1 MAKEIAIDL
10 GTANSLVFVKG
21 KGIVIREPSVVAIQ
35 KDVKNKVLAVGNE
48 AKSMI
53 GRTPGNIV
61 AIRPLRDGYIADFDT
76 TMAMMKYFFNKA
88 LGTGF
93 FSSKPLALV
102 CVPAGTTS
110 VEERAVRQSCMQAG
124 AKKVYIMTEPMAAA
138 IGAGLPIEEPTGSMI
153 VDIGGGTT
161 DVAVLSLGGIV
172 TSQSIR
178 IGGDKMDESIV
189 NFIKKKYNL
198 LIGERTAEEVKIAI
212 GTVLPD
218 YNDNPNSIVI
228 NGRELITGL
237 PKQVEVNDKE
247 IYMAFRDNVDSIVAA
262 VKTCL
267 EHTPPEL
274 TGDIMDRGI
283 MMTGGGAMLHGLDV
297 LLSNEI
303 GIPVHIADD
312 PLSSVANGAG
322 MALDNMKLLSS
333 LDFNSDRM

>member
-110 VEERAVRQSCMQAG
+110 VEERAVRQSCLQAG
-124 AKKVYIMTEPMAAA
+124 AKKVYLMTEPMAAA

>member
-10 GTANSLVFVKG
+10 GTANSLVYVKG

-53 GRTPGNIV
+53 GRTPGNII

-88 LGTGF
+88 LGSGF

-178 IGGDKMDESIV
+178 VGGDKMDESIV
-189 NFIKKKYNL
+189 NFIKNKYSL
-198 LIGERTAEEVKIAI
+198 LIGERTAEEVKMAI

-218 YNDNPNSIVI
+218 YNETPNSIVI
-228 NGRELITGL
+228 NGRELISGL
-237 PKQVEVNDKE
+237 PRQVEVNDRE
-247 IYMAFRDNVDSIVAA
+247 IYLAFKDNVDSIVAA
-262 VKTCL
+262 VKACL
-267 EHTPPEL
+267 EQTPPEL

-283 MMTGGGAMLHGLDV
+283 MMTGGGALLHGLDI
-297 LLSNEI
+297 LLSEQI

-312 PLSSVANGAG
+312 PLSSVAIGAG
-322 MALDNMKLLSS
+322 MALDNMKLLAS
-333 LDFNSDRM
+333 LDFNSDRI

>member
-178 IGGDKMDESIV
+178 VGGDKMDESIV

>member
-88 LGTGF
+88 LSTGF

>member
-124 AKKVYIMTEPMAAA
+124 AKKVYVMTEPMAAA

-178 IGGDKMDESIV
+178 VGGDKMDESIV

>member
-303 GIPVHIADD
+303 GIPVHIADA

>member
-10 GTANSLVFVKG
+10 GTANSLVYVKG

-88 LGTGF
+88 LGSGF

-178 IGGDKMDESIV
+178 VGGDKMDESIV
-189 NFIKKKYNL
+189 NFIKNKYSL
-198 LIGERTAEEVKIAI
+198 LIGERTAEDVKMAI

-218 YNDNPNSIVI
+218 YNETPASIVI
-228 NGRELITGL
+228 NGRELISGL
-237 PKQVEVNDKE
+237 PRQVEVSDKE
-247 IYMAFRDNVDSIVAA
+247 IYLAFKDNVDSIVAA
-262 VKTCL
+262 VKACL
-267 EHTPPEL
+267 EQTPPEL

-283 MMTGGGAMLHGLDV
+283 MMTGGGALLHGLDL
-297 LLSNEI
+297 LLSEQI

-312 PLSSVANGAG
+312 PLSSVAIGAG
-322 MALDNMKLLSS
+322 MALDNMKLLAS
-333 LDFNSDRM
+333 LDFNSDRV

>member
-76 TMAMMKYFFNKA
+76 TMAMMKYFFHKA

>member
-10 GTANSLVFVKG
+10 GTANSLVYVKG

-53 GRTPGNIV
+53 GRTPGNII

-88 LGTGF
+88 LGSGF

-178 IGGDKMDESIV
+178 VGGDKMDESIV
-189 NFIKKKYNL
+189 NFIKNKYSL
-198 LIGERTAEEVKIAI
+198 LIGERTAEEVKMAI

-218 YNDNPNSIVI
+218 YNETPNSIVI
-228 NGRELITGL
+228 NGRELISGL
-237 PKQVEVNDKE
+237 PRQVEVNDRE
-247 IYMAFRDNVDSIVAA
+247 IYLAFKDNVDSIIAA
-262 VKTCL
+262 VKACL
-267 EHTPPEL
+267 EQTPPEL

-283 MMTGGGAMLHGLDV
+283 MMTGGGALLHGLDI
-297 LLSNEI
+297 LLSEQI

-312 PLSSVANGAG
+312 PLSSVAIGAG
-322 MALDNMKLLSS
+322 MALDNMKLLAS
-333 LDFNSDRM
+333 LDFNSDRI

>member
-10 GTANSLVFVKG
+10 GTANSLVYVKG

-88 LGTGF
+88 LGSGF

-178 IGGDKMDESIV
+178 VGGDKMDESIV
-189 NFIKKKYNL
+189 NFIKNKYSL
-198 LIGERTAEEVKIAI
+198 LIGERTAEEVKMAI

-218 YNDNPNSIVI
+218 YNDTPASIVI
-228 NGRELITGL
+228 NGRELISGL
-237 PKQVEVNDKE
+237 PRQVEVSDKE
-247 IYMAFRDNVDSIVAA
+247 IYLAFKDNVDSIVAA
-262 VKTCL
+262 VKACL
-267 EHTPPEL
+267 EQTPPEL

-283 MMTGGGAMLHGLDV
+283 MMTGGGALLHGLDL
-297 LLSNEI
+297 LLSEQI

-312 PLSSVANGAG
+312 PLSSVAIGAG
-322 MALDNMKLLSS
+322 MALDNMKLLAS
-333 LDFNSDRM
+333 LDFNSDRV

>member
-10 GTANSLVFVKG
+10 GTANSLVYVKG

-53 GRTPGNIV
+53 GRTPGNII

-88 LGTGF
+88 LGSGF

-178 IGGDKMDESIV
+178 VGGDKMDESIV
-189 NFIKKKYNL
+189 NFIKNKYSL
-198 LIGERTAEEVKIAI
+198 LIGERTAEEVKMAI

-218 YNDNPNSIVI
+218 YNETPNSIVI
-228 NGRELITGL
+228 NGRELISGL
-237 PKQVEVNDKE
+237 PRQVEVNDRE
-247 IYMAFRDNVDSIVAA
+247 IYLAFKDNVDSIVAA
-262 VKTCL
+262 VKACL
-267 EHTPPEL
+267 EQTPPEL

-283 MMTGGGAMLHGLDV
+283 MMTGGGALLHGLDL
-297 LLSNEI
+297 LLSEQI

-312 PLSSVANGAG
+312 PLSSVAIGAG
-322 MALDNMKLLSS
+322 MALDNMKLLAS
-333 LDFNSDRM
+333 LDFNSDRI

>member
-10 GTANSLVFVKG
+10 GTANSLVYVKG

-88 LGTGF
+88 LGSGF

-178 IGGDKMDESIV
+178 VGGDKMDESIV
-189 NFIKKKYNL
+189 NFIKNKYSL
-198 LIGERTAEEVKIAI
+198 LIGERTAEEVKMAI

-218 YNDNPNSIVI
+218 YNETPASIVI
-228 NGRELITGL
+228 NGRELISGL
-237 PKQVEVNDKE
+237 PRQVEVSDKE
-247 IYMAFRDNVDSIVAA
+247 IYLAFKDNVDSIVAA
-262 VKTCL
+262 VKACL
-267 EHTPPEL
+267 EQTPPEL

-283 MMTGGGAMLHGLDV
+283 MMTGGGALLHGLDL
-297 LLSNEI
+297 LLSEQI

-312 PLSSVANGAG
+312 PLSSVAIGAG
-322 MALDNMKLLSS
+322 MALDNMKLLAS
-333 LDFNSDRM
+333 LDFNSDRV

>member
-10 GTANSLVFVKG
+10 GTANSLVYVKG

-53 GRTPGNIV
+53 GRTPGNII

-88 LGTGF
+88 LGSGF
-93 FSSKPLALV
+93 FSSKPVALV

-178 IGGDKMDESIV
+178 VGGDKMDESIV
-189 NFIKKKYNL
+189 NFIKNKYSL
-198 LIGERTAEEVKIAI
+198 LIGERTAEEVKMAI

-218 YNDNPNSIVI
+218 YNETPNSIVI
-228 NGRELITGL
+228 NGRELISGL
-237 PKQVEVNDKE
+237 PRQVEVNDRE
-247 IYMAFRDNVDSIVAA
+247 IYLAFKDNVDSIVAA
-262 VKTCL
+262 VKACL
-267 EHTPPEL
+267 EQTPPEL

-283 MMTGGGAMLHGLDV
+283 MMTGGGALLHGLDI
-297 LLSNEI
+297 LLSEQI

-312 PLSSVANGAG
+312 PLSSVAIGAG
-322 MALDNMKLLSS
+322 MALDNMKLLAS
-333 LDFNSDRM
+333 LDFNSDRI

>member
-1 MAKEIAIDL
+1 MVKEIAIDL

-21 KGIVIREPSVVAIQ
+21 KGIIINEPSVVAIQ

-88 LGTGF
+88 LGSGF

-178 IGGDKMDESIV
+178 VGGDKMDESIV

-237 PKQVEVNDKE
+237 PRQVEVNDKE
-247 IYMAFRDNVDSIVAA
+247 IYMAFRDNVESIVAA
-262 VKTCL
+262 VKSCL

-283 MMTGGGAMLHGLDV
+283 MMTGGGAMLHGLDT
-297 LLSNEI
+297 LLATEI

-333 LDFNSDRM
+333 LDFNSDRV

>member
-172 TSQSIR
+172 TSQSLR

-189 NFIKKKYNL
+189 NFIKNKYNL
-198 LIGERTAEEVKIAI
+198 LIGEHTAEEVKIAI

>member
-10 GTANSLVFVKG
+10 GTANSLVYVKG

-53 GRTPGNIV
+53 GRTPGNII

-88 LGTGF
+88 LGSGF

-178 IGGDKMDESIV
+178 VGGDKMDESIV
-189 NFIKKKYNL
+189 NFIKNKYSL
-198 LIGERTAEEVKIAI
+198 LIGERTAEEVKMAI

-218 YNDNPNSIVI
+218 YNETPNSIVI
-228 NGRELITGL
+228 NGRELISGL
-237 PKQVEVNDKE
+237 PRQVEVNDRE
-247 IYMAFRDNVDSIVAA
+247 IYLAFKDNVDSIVAA
-262 VKTCL
+262 VKACL
-267 EHTPPEL
+267 EQTPPEL

-283 MMTGGGAMLHGLDV
+283 MMTGGGALLHGLDL
-297 LLSNEI
+297 LLSEQI

-312 PLSSVANGAG
+312 PLSSVAIGAG
-322 MALDNMKLLSS
+322 MALDNMKLLAS
-333 LDFNSDRM
+333 LDFNSDRV

>member
-161 DVAVLSLGGIV
+161 GLAVLREGKVVRIEDEPTGGTHLTLVLAGNYHIPFAEA
-172 TSQSIR
+172 
-178 IGGDKMDESIV
+178 ESIKQDYARHKEIFPV
-189 NFIKKKYNL
+189 VRPVVEKMAAIVKRYVDKTETETLYL
-198 LIGERTAEEVKIAI
+198 CGGTCCLTGIEEVFARETGIRTVKPADPFLVTPAGIAM
-212 GTVLPD
+212 
-218 YNDNPNSIVI
+218 NC
-228 NGRELITGL
+228 
-237 PKQVEVNDKE
+237 K
-247 IYMAFRDNVDSIVAA
+247 
-262 VKTCL
+262 
-267 EHTPPEL
+267 
-274 TGDIMDRGI
+274 
-283 MMTGGGAMLHGLDV
+283 
-297 LLSNEI
+297 
-303 GIPVHIADD
+303 
-312 PLSSVANGAG
+312 
-322 MALDNMKLLSS
+322 
-333 LDFNSDRM
+333 

>member
-1 MAKEIAIDL
+1 
-10 GTANSLVFVKG
+10 
-21 KGIVIREPSVVAIQ
+21 
-35 KDVKNKVLAVGNE
+35 
-48 AKSMI
+48 MI

>member
-21 KGIVIREPSVVAIQ
+21 KGIVINEPSVVAIQ

-93 FSSKPLALV
+93 FSSKPMALV

-178 IGGDKMDESIV
+178 VGGDKMDESIV

-237 PKQVEVNDKE
+237 PRQVEINDKE
-247 IYMAFRDNVDSIVAA
+247 IYMAFRDNVESIVAA

-283 MMTGGGAMLHGLDV
+283 MMTGGGAMLHGLDI

-303 GIPVHIADD
+303 GIPVHIADE
-312 PLSSVANGAG
+312 PLASVASGAG

>member
-10 GTANSLVFVKG
+10 GTANSLVYVKG

-88 LGTGF
+88 LGSGF

-178 IGGDKMDESIV
+178 VGGDKMDESIV
-189 NFIKKKYNL
+189 NFIKNKYSL
-198 LIGERTAEEVKIAI
+198 LIGERTAEEVKMAI

-218 YNDNPNSIVI
+218 YNETPNSIVI
-228 NGRELITGL
+228 NGRELISGL
-237 PKQVEVNDKE
+237 PRQVEVNDRE
-247 IYMAFRDNVDSIVAA
+247 IYLAFKDNVDSIVAA
-262 VKTCL
+262 VKACL
-267 EHTPPEL
+267 EQTPPEL

-283 MMTGGGAMLHGLDV
+283 MMTGGGALLHGLDI
-297 LLSNEI
+297 LLSEQI

-312 PLSSVANGAG
+312 PLSSVAIGAG
-322 MALDNMKLLSS
+322 MALDNMKLLAS
-333 LDFNSDRM
+333 LDFNSDRI

>member
-153 VDIGGGTT
+153 VDIGGDTT

>member
-21 KGIVIREPSVVAIQ
+21 KGIIINEPSVVAIQ

-88 LGTGF
+88 LGSGF

-178 IGGDKMDESIV
+178 VGGDKMDESIV

-237 PKQVEVNDKE
+237 PRQVEVNDKE
-247 IYMAFRDNVDSIVAA
+247 IYMAFRDNVESIVAA
-262 VKTCL
+262 VKSCL

-283 MMTGGGAMLHGLDV
+283 MMTGGGAMLHGLDT
-297 LLSNEI
+297 LLATEI

-333 LDFNSDRM
+333 LDFNSDRV

>member
-124 AKKVYIMTEPMAAA
+124 AKKGYIMTEPMAAA

>member
-35 KDVKNKVLAVGNE
+35 KDVKNKGLAVGNE

-178 IGGDKMDESIV
+178 VGGDKMDESIV

-297 LLSNEI
+297 LLCNEI